1 MHRSVPVTIL
11 AACFALLLLTN
22 PSHSQTTDEPEAPP
36 LVESAPLV
44 ESEPLVESPPP
55 VETTPI
61 PMTPQRAEAPALEP
75 PLDEQEEDA
84 AFALSELRNAA
95 RLAPQNAES
104 RLNLARGLYRIGD
117 LDAAIEE
124 CRAAI
129 KLNASDPEAHLQLGV
144 LLMAKQ
150 DWRGA
155 SAALKEALRL
165 DSTLAHAHYSLGNV
179 QYTGGNVRAAIDSY
193 RQALEL
199 QPNFPDARYRLAL
212 LLKLV
217 NRGEEAAQFM
227 EEAAKGGV
235 PQAQFFLGNAYKAGQ
250 GVQKNLAVA
259 VYWWAKAEEFGHQ
272 QAAEALSKTRR
283 LALSP
288 DQPERKRKEAL
299 EAFQAYRER
308 LQSEFL
314 DKVRQVQPV
323 QVEDGEPLGV
333 TLLKQNRADTAVA
346 VLLKEAYA
354 LSEPSQAEL
363 AKLYETGWD
372 QQLPP
377 YDPALLACF
386 ETTAA
391 DGFAPA
397 KRTLARIHGKGLG
410 TAPDIRKAKAAL
422 KGLPKQEVKA
432 LLDELATP

>member
-1 MHRSVPVTIL
+1 MHRSIPVTAL
-11 AACFALLLLTN
+11 TVALLLLPVD
-22 PSHSQTTDEPEAPP
+22 PSHAQTADEPAVPP
-36 LVESAPLV
+36 RVDNAPLV
-44 ESEPLVESPPP
+44 ESQPLVESPPP
-55 VETTPI
+55 VESTP
-61 PMTPQRAEAPALEP
+61 PTPPRTEAPSPEP
-75 PLDEQEEDA
+75 PVNVQEEDP
-84 AFALSELRNAA
+84 ALALRELRNAS
-95 RLAPQNAES
+95 RLTPQNSET
-104 RLNLARGLYRIGD
+104 RLDLARGLYRIGD
-117 LDAAIEE
+117 LDAAIDE

-155 SAALKEALRL
+155 SAALKETIQL
-165 DSTLAHAHYSLGNV
+165 DSTLTHAHYSLGNV
-179 QYTGGNVRAAIDSY
+179 QYTTGNVKAAIDSY

-212 LLKLV
+212 LLRLV

-250 GVQKNLAVA
+250 GVQKNAA
-259 VYWWAKAEEFGHQ
+259 SAIYWWAKAEEFGHQ
-272 QAAEALSKTRR
+272 PAAEALSKTRR
-283 LALSP
+283 LALSS
-288 DQPERKRKEAL
+288 DQPERKRKETL

-308 LQSEFL
+308 VQDEFL
-314 DKVRQVQPV
+314 AQQA
-323 QVEDGEPLGV
+323 QHFQIENGETLGM
-333 TLLKQNRADTAVA
+333 TLLKQNRTDTAVPL
-346 VLLKEAYA
+346 LLKEVYA

-377 YDPALLACF
+377 YDPTLLACF
-386 ETTAA
+386 ETTAS

-397 KRTLARIHGKGLG
+397 KKTLARIYAKGLG
-410 TAPDIRKAKAAL
+410 TTPDMRKAKAAL

-432 LLDELATP
+432 LLDEFAAP

>member
-1 MHRSVPVTIL
+1 MRRSVPVTIL
-11 AACFALLLLTN
+11 AASLALLFPPG
-22 PSHSQTTDEPEAPP
+22 PSYSQMPDEPTAPP
-36 LVESAPLV
+36 LVDNPPLAESP
-44 ESEPLVESPPP
+44 PLVESPPP
-55 VETTPI
+55 IESSPLTP
-61 PMTPQRAEAPALEP
+61 PRTEAPSPEP
-75 PLDEQEEDA
+75 PVDEQEEDVA
-84 AFALSELRNAA
+84 LALSELRNAA
-95 RLAPQNAES
+95 RLAPQNAEN

-124 CRAAI
+124 CRTAI
-129 KLNASDPEAHLQLGV
+129 KLNASDPQAHLQLGV

-155 SAALKEALRL
+155 SAALKEAVQL
-165 DSTLAHAHYSLGNV
+165 DSTLAHAHYSLGSV
-179 QYTGGNVRAAIDSY
+179 QYTGGNVKAAIDSY

-212 LLKLV
+212 LLKLI

-235 PQAQFFLGNAYKAGQ
+235 PQAQFFLGNAYKGGQ
-250 GVQKNLAVA
+250 GVQKNLVSAI
-259 VYWWAKAEEFGHQ
+259 YWWAKAEEFDHQ
-272 QAAEALSKTRR
+272 PASEALSKTRR

-288 DQPERKRKEAL
+288 DQPERKRKETL

-308 LQSEFL
+308 VQSEFL
-314 DKVRQVQPV
+314 EKVQQAQPV
-323 QVEDGEPLGV
+323 QIENGETLGI
-333 TLLKQNRADTAVA
+333 TLLKQNRADAAVS

-377 YDPALLACF
+377 YDPALLTCF

-397 KRTLARIHGKGLG
+397 KKTVARIYGKGLG
-410 TAPDIRKAKAAL
+410 TAPDLRKAKAAL

-432 LLDELATP
+432 VLDEFATP

>member
-11 AACFALLLLTN
+11 AVFFTLLLSID
-22 PSHSQTTDEPEAPP
+22 PSHAQTADEQGAPP
-36 LVESAPLV
+36 LSDSLPLA
-44 ESEPLVESPPP
+44 EGQPLVESPPP
-55 VETTPI
+55 LESTPL
-61 PMTPQRAEAPALEP
+61 TPSRTEAPSPEQP
-75 PLDEQEEDA
+75 VEIQEEDA
-84 AFALSELRNAA
+84 ALALSELRKAA
-95 RLAPQNAES
+95 SLTPQNAGT

-155 SAALKEALRL
+155 SAALKEAIQL
-165 DSTLAHAHYSLGNV
+165 DSTLTHAHYSLGNV
-179 QYTGGNVRAAIDSY
+179 QYTGGNVKAAIDSY

-217 NRGEEAAQFM
+217 NRGEEASQFM

-235 PQAQFFLGNAYKAGQ
+235 PQAQFFLGNAYKVGQ
-250 GVQKNLAVA
+250 GVQKNLASA
-259 VYWWAKAEEFGHQ
+259 IYWWAKAEEFGHQ
-272 QAAEALSKTRR
+272 PAAEALSKTRR
-283 LALSP
+283 LALSL
-288 DQPERKRKEAL
+288 DQPERKRKEIL

-308 LQSEFL
+308 VQREVLE
-314 DKVRQVQPV
+314 KVQQAQPI
-323 QVEDGEPLGV
+323 QMENGQTLGI
-333 TLLKQNRADTAVA
+333 TLLKQNRSDTAIP
-346 VLLKEAYA
+346 LLLQEAYA

-372 QQLPP
+372 QQIPP
-377 YDPALLACF
+377 FDPVLLACF

-391 DGFAPA
+391 DGFVPS
-397 KRTLARIHGKGLG
+397 KKTLARIYGKGLG

-432 LLDELATP
+432 VLDEFAIP

>member
-1 MHRSVPVTIL
+1 MRRSVPVTIL
-11 AACFALLLLTN
+11 AASLALLFRTG
-22 PSHSQTTDEPEAPP
+22 PSYSQIPDEPTAPP
-36 LVESAPLV
+36 FVDNSRLVDSP
-44 ESEPLVESPPP
+44 PLVESPPP
-55 VETTPI
+55 VESVPLL
-61 PMTPQRAEAPALEP
+61 PAPPHAEPLTREP
-75 PLDEQEEDA
+75 PMDEQEEDA
-84 AFALSELRNAA
+84 ALALSDLRNAA
-95 RLAPQNAES
+95 RLAPQNAEN

-129 KLNASDPEAHLQLGV
+129 KLNASDPQAHLQLGV

-155 SAALKEALRL
+155 SAALKEAVQL
-165 DSTLAHAHYSLGNV
+165 DSTLAHAHYSLGSV
-179 QYTGGNVRAAIDSY
+179 QYTGGNVKAAIESY

-212 LLKLV
+212 LLKLI

-227 EEAAKGGV
+227 EEAAIGGV
-235 PQAQFFLGNAYKAGQ
+235 PQAQFFLGNAYKGGQ
-250 GVQKNLAVA
+250 GVQKNLALA
-259 VYWWAKAEEFGHQ
+259 IYWWARAEEFGHQ
-272 QAAEALSKTRR
+272 AAAEALSKTRR
-283 LALSP
+283 LALSA
-288 DQPERKRKEAL
+288 DQPERKRKETL
-299 EAFQAYRER
+299 DAFQAYRER
-308 LQSEFL
+308 LREEFP
-314 DKVRQVQPV
+314 DQVQ
-323 QVEDGEPLGV
+323 QIQMEDGETLGM
-333 TLLKQNRADTAVA
+333 TLLKQNRTDAAVP

-354 LSEPSQAEL
+354 LSEAAQAAL
-363 AKLYETGWD
+363 AKLYEMGWD

-397 KRTLARIHGKGLG
+397 KKTVARIYGKGLG
-410 TAPDIRKAKAAL
+410 TAPDLRKAKAAL

-432 LLDELATP
+432 LLDEFATP

>member
-1 MHRSVPVTIL
+1 MHRSVPVTTL
-11 AACFALLLLTN
+11 AVFFTLLLPID
-22 PSHSQTTDEPEAPP
+22 PSHAQTTDEPGAPPLLDSPP
-36 LVESAPLV
+36 LVENQ
-44 ESEPLVESPPP
+44 PLVESPPP
-55 VETTPI
+55 VESRPLTP
-61 PMTPQRAEAPALEP
+61 PPTEAPEP
-75 PLDEQEEDA
+75 PVTAQEEDA
-84 AFALSELRNAA
+84 TLALSELRNAA
-95 RLAPQNAES
+95 RLTPQNAET

-117 LDAAIEE
+117 LDAAIDE

-155 SAALKEALRL
+155 STALKEAIQL
-165 DSTLAHAHYSLGNV
+165 DSTLTHAHYSLGNV
-179 QYTGGNVRAAIDSY
+179 HYTRGNVNAAIDSY

-199 QPNFPDARYRLAL
+199 QPNFPDARYRMAL

-217 NRGEEAAQFM
+217 NHGGEAAQFM

-250 GVQKNLAVA
+250 GVQKNLASA
-259 VYWWAKAEEFGHQ
+259 IYWWAKAEEFGHQ
-272 QAAEALSKTRR
+272 PAAEALSKARR

-288 DQPERKRKEAL
+288 DQPERRRKETL
-299 EAFQAYRER
+299 EAFQAYQER
-308 LQSEFL
+308 
-314 DKVRQVQPV
+314 V
-323 QVEDGEPLGV
+323 QVEVLEKIRQDQDLQPYQIENGETLGT
-333 TLLKQNRADTAVA
+333 TLLKHNRPDMAVPL
-346 VLLKEAYA
+346 LLKEAYA

-363 AKLYETGWD
+363 AKLYETGLD

-377 YDPALLACF
+377 FDPVLLAYF

-391 DGFAPA
+391 DGFVPS
-397 KRTLARIHGKGLG
+397 KKTLARIYGKGLG
-410 TAPDIRKAKAAL
+410 TAADLRKAKAVL

-432 LLDELATP
+432 VLEEFANP